1 MAGNDYE
8 EKRDFVRMRIDTQ
21 VTYSLNGNS
30 DVTHHGNSMDLSA
43 TGLYM
48 VTDFQ
53 PAIGDKIEIVMNPSS
68 DRLPP
73 FVAEGK
79 VIRSQPSE
87 DKPHLF
93 NVSIEL
99 INTH

>member
-21 VTYSLNGNS
+21 ITYSLNGNS
-30 DVTHHGNSMDLSA
+30 EVTHQGNSMDLSA
-43 TGLYM
+43 KGLYM

-53 PAIGDKIEIVMNPSS
+53 PAIGDTIDIVMNPSS
-68 DRLPP
+68 ERLPP

-79 VIRSQPSE
+79 VIRSEPNE
-87 DKPHLF
+87 DKANLF
-93 NVSIEL
+93 NVSVEL
-99 INTH
+99 VNTQ